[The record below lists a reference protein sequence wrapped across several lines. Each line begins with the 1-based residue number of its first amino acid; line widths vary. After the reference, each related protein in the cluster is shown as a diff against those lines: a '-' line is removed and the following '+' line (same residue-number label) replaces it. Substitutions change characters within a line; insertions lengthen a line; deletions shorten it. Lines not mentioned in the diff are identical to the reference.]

1 MTQSKS
7 QNFCPYCGAPI
18 ASPQAHFC
26 GNCGK
31 ALPAGMNDIPQMKKE
46 ADKISPEV
54 KETPAS
60 PVKEDASAAT
70 ESAPGIP
77 AEPENNPAVQENA
90 EVQKKPAAEAHTES
104 HFPDIAPEG
113 AEPQQPASNPVIKEH
128 TGPLPQPEIPY
139 TPAFKHN
146 KDDGFSDPSFKG
158 MYFSF
163 HGRLNRKR
171 YFWRSVVIAAICI
184 GCMIGAGFVLGIGT
198 AVEDMGFLV
207 IPACLALIIVG
218 IASMVS
224 GVSLMI
230 RRMQDLGWSRG
241 VVYGYAAVSIIW
253 NILNFLLD
261 QDVVEGTDWGM
272 TAGFFV
278 LFSGLFFAVINVIIV
293 CKKGT
298 TGPNQYGPDPLD
310 EAYKNSR
317 RV

>member
-1 MTQSKS
+1 MS
-7 QNFCPYCGAPI
+7 NHFCPYCGAPV
-18 ASPQAHFC
+18 AGPNAHFC

-60 PVKEDASAAT
+60 PVKEDASVAT

-77 AEPENNPAVQENA
+77 VEPENKLAVQENA

-146 KDDGFSDPSFKG
+146 KDDGFSDPSFRG

-171 YFWRSVVIAAICI
+171 YFWRSVTIFGLILAGIVGAVI
-184 GCMIGAGFVLGIGT
+184 FVGI
-198 AVEDMGFLV
+198 VEAMGEGMEFLM
-207 IPACLALIIVG
+207 IPAIIGLMALWLGAVI
-218 IASMVS
+218 S
-224 GVSLMI
+224 GVSLQI
-230 RRMQDLGWSRG
+230 RRMQDLGWAPG
-241 VVYGYAAVSIIW
+241 AVYGYVAATIAWAFIEPLLSAGAEADPFGVW
-253 NILNFLLD
+253 GILR
-261 QDVVEGTDWGM
+261 G
-272 TAGFFV
+272 AGV
-278 LFSGLFFAVINVIIV
+278 LFFLIVGLILWF
-293 CKKGT
+293 KKGT
-298 TGPNQYGPDPLD
+298 DGPNAYGPDPLEKTERND
-310 EAYKNSR
+310 SR
-317 RV
+317 I

>member
-1 MTQSKS
+1 MS
-7 QNFCPYCGAPI
+7 NHFCPYCGAPV
-18 ASPQAHFC
+18 AGPNAHFC
-26 GNCGK
+26 GNCGR
-31 ALPAGMNDIPQMKKE
+31 ALPAGMNPVSQMKPKE
-46 ADKISPEV
+46 NKASVEGKPDPEI
-54 KETPAS
+54 KATPAPAPAT
-60 PVKEDASAAT
+60 PVKEAAAVEKPEARAEKETQPVVPT
-70 ESAPGIP
+70 EP
-77 AEPENNPAVQENA
+77 
-90 EVQKKPAAEAHTES
+90 KKVST
-104 HFPDIAPEG
+104 FPDIAPEG
-113 AEPQQPASNPVIKEH
+113 TESPDPAPVMKEH

-146 KDDGFSDPSFKG
+146 KDDGFSDPSFRG

>member
-31 ALPAGMNDIPQMKKE
+31 ALPAGMNDIPQMKKD

-54 KETPAS
+54 KEAPAS

-139 TPAFKHN
+139 TPAFKHS
-146 KDDGFSDPSFKG
+146 KDDGFSDPSFRG
-158 MYFSF
+158 MFFSF

-171 YFWRSVVIAAICI
+171 YFWRSVTIFGLILAGIVGAVIFFGMVEAMGEGMEFADDSGHSWF
-184 GCMIGAGFVLGIGT
+184 GCPVDWLIDFRHFPPDTPYAGFGLGAWCRIWLRGCIHCLGLYRPL
-198 AVEDMGFLV
+198 AFLQAQKL
-207 IPACLALIIVG
+207 IPWESGGSSRFQAAC
-218 IASMVS
+218 SS
-224 GVSLMI
+224 S
-230 RRMQDLGWSRG
+230 
-241 VVYGYAAVSIIW
+241 
-253 NILNFLLD
+253 
-261 QDVVEGTDWGM
+261 
-272 TAGFFV
+272 
-278 LFSGLFFAVINVIIV
+278 
-293 CKKGT
+293 
-298 TGPNQYGPDPLD
+298 
-310 EAYKNSR
+310 
-317 RV
+317 

>member
-54 KETPAS
+54 KETPSS

-90 EVQKKPAAEAHTES
+90 EVQKKTASEAHTES

-113 AEPQQPASNPVIKEH
+113 AEPQQPESNPVIKEH

-139 TPAFKHN
+139 TSAYKHN
-146 KDDGFSDPSFKG
+146 KDDGFSDPSFRG
-158 MYFSF
+158 MFFSF

-171 YFWRSVVIAAICI
+171 YFWRSVTIGGLILAGIVGAVI
-184 GCMIGAGFVLGIGT
+184 FVGI
-198 AVEDMGFLV
+198 VEAMGEGMEFLM
-207 IPACLALIIVG
+207 IPAIIGLMALWLGAVISG
-218 IASMVS
+218 I
-224 GVSLMI
+224 SLQI
-230 RRMQDLGWSRG
+230 RRMQDLGWAPG
-241 VVYGYAAVSIIW
+241 AVYGYVAVVIAWIF
-253 NILNFLLD
+253 I
-261 QDVVEGTDWGM
+261 EP
-272 TAGFFV
+272 
-278 LFSGLFFAVINVIIV
+278 LFSEVVKSDPDSIWSMLLLLLGLFFFIV
-293 CKKGT
+293 GLVFLFKKGT
-298 TGPNQYGPDPLD
+298 KGPNTYGPDPL
-310 EAYKNSR
+310 EKTERNNGR
-317 RV
+317 I

>member
-1 MTQSKS
+1 MS
-7 QNFCPYCGAPI
+7 NHFCPYCGAPV
-18 ASPQAHFC
+18 AGPNAHFC

-77 AEPENNPAVQENA
+77 AEPENKPAVQENA

-128 TGPLPQPEIPY
+128 TGPLPKPEIPY

-146 KDDGFSDPSFKG
+146 KDDGFSDPSFRG

-171 YFWRSVVIAAICI
+171 YFWRSVAISGLALAGIVGAVIL
-184 GCMIGAGFVLGIGT
+184 AGIVEGLGDGM
-198 AVEDMGFLV
+198 EFLM
-207 IPACLALIIVG
+207 IPAIIGLVVLWLGALI
-218 IASMVS
+218 S
-224 GVSLMI
+224 GVSLQI
-230 RRMQDLGWSRG
+230 RRMQDLGWAPG
-241 VVYGYAAVSIIW
+241 VVYGYVAATIAWADRKS
-253 NILNFLLD
+253 
-261 QDVVEGTDWGM
+261 VV
-272 TAGFFV
+272 
-278 LFSGLFFAVINVIIV
+278 
-293 CKKGT
+293 
-298 TGPNQYGPDPLD
+298 
-310 EAYKNSR
+310 
-317 RV
+317 

>member
-1 MTQSKS
+1 MS
-7 QNFCPYCGAPI
+7 NHFCPYCGAPV
-18 ASPQAHFC
+18 AGPNAHFC

-77 AEPENNPAVQENA
+77 AEPENKPAVQENA

-128 TGPLPQPEIPY
+128 TGPLPKPEIPY

-146 KDDGFSDPSFKG
+146 KDDGFSDPSFRG

-171 YFWRSVVIAAICI
+171 YFWRSVAISGLVIAGIV
-184 GCMIGAGFVLGIGT
+184 GAVILAGIVEGLGDGM
-198 AVEDMGFLV
+198 EFLM
-207 IPACLALIIVG
+207 IPAIIGLVALWLG
-218 IASMVS
+218 ALVS
-224 GVSLMI
+224 GISLQI
-230 RRMQDLGWSRG
+230 RRVQDLGWAAG
-241 VVYGYAAVSIIW
+241 AVYGYVAATIAWVFIEPLLSAGAEADPFGVW
-253 NILNFLLD
+253 GILR
-261 QDVVEGTDWGM
+261 G
-272 TAGFFV
+272 AGV
-278 LFSGLFFAVINVIIV
+278 LFFLIVGLILWF
-293 CKKGT
+293 KKGT
-298 TGPNQYGPDPLD
+298 DGPNVYGPDPL
-310 EAYKNSR
+310 ETTRANNSR
-317 RV
+317 I

>member
-1 MTQSKS
+1 MS
-7 QNFCPYCGAPI
+7 NHFCPYCGAPV
-18 ASPQAHFC
+18 AGPNAHFC

-77 AEPENNPAVQENA
+77 AEPENKPAVQENA
-90 EVQKKPAAEAHTES
+90 EVQKKPASKAHTES

-113 AEPQQPASNPVIKEH
+113 TESPDSAPVMKEH

-146 KDDGFSDPSFKG
+146 KDDGFSDPSFRG

-224 GVSLMI
+224 RVSLMI
-230 RRMQDLGWSRG
+230 RRMQDLGWAPG
-241 VVYGYAAVSIIW
+241 VVYGYVAATIAWAFIEPLLSAGAEADPFGVW
-253 NILNFLLD
+253 GILR
-261 QDVVEGTDWGM
+261 G
-272 TAGFFV
+272 AGV
-278 LFSGLFFAVINVIIV
+278 LFFLIVGLILWF
-293 CKKGT
+293 KKGT
-298 TGPNQYGPDPLD
+298 DGPNAYGPDPLEKTERND
-310 EAYKNSR
+310 SR
-317 RV
+317 I

>member
-90 EVQKKPAAEAHTES
+90 EVQKKPASEAHTES

-139 TPAFKHN
+139 TSAYKHN
-146 KDDGFSDPSFKG
+146 KDDGFSDPSFRG
-158 MYFSF
+158 MFFSF

-171 YFWRSVVIAAICI
+171 YFWRSVTIFGLIL
-184 GCMIGAGFVLGIGT
+184 AG
-198 AVEDMGFLV
+198 
-207 IPACLALIIVG
+207 IVG
-218 IASMVS
+218 AVIFFGMVEAMGEGMEFLMIPVILGLSALWIGSLIS
-224 GVSLMI
+224 GISLQI
-230 RRMQDLGWSRG
+230 RRMQDLGWAPG
-241 VVYGYAAVSIIW
+241 AVYGYVAASIAWAFIDPLLSAGAAANPLGIW
-253 NILNFLLD
+253 GLL
-261 QDVVEGTDWGM
+261 QI
-272 TAGFFV
+272 
-278 LFSGLFFAVINVIIV
+278 SGCLFFLVVGLILWF
-293 CKKGT
+293 KKGT
-298 TGPNQYGPDPLD
+298 EGPNAYGPDPL
-310 EAYKNSR
+310 EKTERNNGR
-317 RV
+317 I

>member
-1 MTQSKS
+1 MS
-7 QNFCPYCGAPI
+7 QNFCPHCGAPI
-18 ASPQAHFC
+18 SSPNAHFC

-113 AEPQQPASNPVIKEH
+113 AEEQTPAPMQTPAPVIKEH

-146 KDDGFSDPSFKG
+146 KDDGFSDSSFRG

-171 YFWRSVVIAAICI
+171 YFWRSVAIGGLTLAGTVGPVIFFGIAEA
-184 GCMIGAGFVLGIGT
+184 MGAGVEFLMIPVVLGL
-198 AVEDMGFLV
+198 VVLWMGS
-207 IPACLALIIVG
+207 LI
-218 IASMVS
+218 S
-224 GVSLMI
+224 GVSLQI
-230 RRMQDLGWSRG
+230 RRMQDLGWAPG
-241 VVYGYAAVSIIW
+241 TVYGYVAATIAWVFIEPLLSAGAEADSFGVW
-253 NILNFLLD
+253 GILR
-261 QDVVEGTDWGM
+261 G
-272 TAGFFV
+272 AGV
-278 LFSGLFFAVINVIIV
+278 LFFLIVGLILWF
-293 CKKGT
+293 KKGT
-298 TGPNQYGPDPLD
+298 DGPNAYGPDPLEKTERND
-310 EAYKNSR
+310 SR
-317 RV
+317 I

>member
-1 MTQSKS
+1 MS
-7 QNFCPYCGAPI
+7 NHFCPYCGAPV
-18 ASPQAHFC
+18 AGPNAHFC

-77 AEPENNPAVQENA
+77 AEPENKPAVQENA

-128 TGPLPQPEIPY
+128 TGPLPKPEIPY

-146 KDDGFSDPSFKG
+146 KDDGFSDPSFRG

-171 YFWRSVVIAAICI
+171 YFWRSVAISGLVIAGIV
-184 GCMIGAGFVLGIGT
+184 GAVILAGIVEGLGDGM
-198 AVEDMGFLV
+198 EFLM
-207 IPACLALIIVG
+207 IPAIIGLVALWLG
-218 IASMVS
+218 ALVS
-224 GVSLMI
+224 GISLQI
-230 RRMQDLGWSRG
+230 RRMQDLVWDLS
-241 VVYGYAAVSIIW
+241 VA
-253 NILNFLLD
+253 LC
-261 QDVVEGTDWGM
+261 T
-272 TAGFFV
+272 
-278 LFSGLFFAVINVIIV
+278 
-293 CKKGT
+293 
-298 TGPNQYGPDPLD
+298 
-310 EAYKNSR
+310 
-317 RV
+317 